1 VLRLPQRLPR
11 AIALELLLTGRR
23 MGAHEAARWGLV
35 NQVVAADALGAAA
48 NALAQQIVQAAPLAV
63 GAVLEILR
71 ATAALPLAQGYEVL
85 RGGTL
90 PTYQT
95 MLRSEDAA
103 EGPRAFGE
111 KRPPQW
117 RGR

>member
-1 VLRLPQRLPR
+1 MLLERMVEQLAEGRVGPAWLP
-11 AIALELLLTGRR
+11 A
-23 MGAHEAARWGLV
+23 
-35 NQVVAADALGAAA
+35 
-48 NALAQQIVQAAPLAV
+48 AAPLAV

-71 ATAALPLAQGYEVL
+71 ATAALPLAQGYKVL

>member
-1 VLRLPQRLPR
+1 MGGIR
-11 AIALELLLTGRR
+11 TG
-23 MGAHEAARWGLV
+23 
-35 NQVVAADALGAAA
+35 ADAMEFLAAGASAISVGTYGSILDLQHAGDRAA
-48 NALAQQIVQAAPLAV
+48 SLAV